1 MTMIIDSHQHFWNY
15 FPSRQAWIT
24 EQMAVLKRDFLPS
37 DLLKIYE
44 RNAVAGC
51 VAVQADGSEEET
63 DFLLQLAEQNS
74 FIKGVVGW
82 VDLQDR
88 NVESRLRHYQSF
100 PKLKGFRHVVQDEPD
115 PDFMLREDFRMGLKA
130 LEAFNYTYDI
140 LIYPHQLDAAI
151 KTVEDFPTINFVLDH
166 IAKPDIKNSRF
177 DNWLPK
183 IKRLAQSP
191 NVSCKVSG
199 MVTEAAWRNWTQ
211 EDFVPYL
218 EVVTEAFGMDRL
230 MFGSDWPVCL
240 LSGNYEEVLGIVKT
254 YMAQFTQADQQ
265 QVFYTNALSFYRLE
279 MGE

>member
-1 MTMIIDSHQHFWNY
+1 MIIDSHQHFWNY

-265 QVFYTNALSFYRLE
+265 HVFYTNALSFYRLE

>member
-1 MTMIIDSHQHFWNY
+1 MIIDSHQHFWNY
-15 FPSRQAWIT
+15 SPSRQAWIT

-218 EVVTEAFGMDRL
+218 EVVTETFGMDRL

>member
-1 MTMIIDSHQHFWNY
+1 MIIDSHQHFWNY
-15 FPSRQAWIT
+15 SPSRQAWIT

>member
-1 MTMIIDSHQHFWNY
+1 MIIDSHQHFWNY
-15 FPSRQAWIT
+15 SPSRQAWIT

-115 PDFMLREDFRMGLKA
+115 PDFMLREDFRMGLKV

>member
-1 MTMIIDSHQHFWNY
+1 MIIDSHQHFWNY
-15 FPSRQAWIT
+15 SPSRQAWIT
-24 EQMAVLKRDFLPS
+24 EQMGVLKRDYLPS

-44 RNAVAGC
+44 KNAVVGC
-51 VAVQADGSEEET
+51 IAVQADGSEEET

-115 PDFMLREDFRMGLKA
+115 PDFMLRKDFRVGLKA
-130 LEAFNYTYDI
+130 LEAFSYTYDI

-151 KTVEDFPTINFVLDH
+151 KTVEDFPAINFVLDH
-166 IAKPDIKNSRF
+166 IAKPDIKNARL

-199 MVTEAAWRNWTQ
+199 MVTEAAWRSWKKA
-211 EDFVPYL
+211 DFEPYL

-265 QVFYTNALSFYRLE
+265 QVFYKNALSFYRLE

>member
-1 MTMIIDSHQHFWNY
+1 MIIDSHQHFWNY
-15 FPSRQAWIT
+15 SPSRQAWIT
-24 EQMAVLKRDFLPS
+24 VQMAVLKRDFLPS

-51 VAVQADGSEEET
+51 VAGQADGSEEET

>member
-1 MTMIIDSHQHFWNY
+1 MIIDSHQHFWNY
-15 FPSRQAWIT
+15 SPSRQAWIT

-44 RNAVAGC
+44 INAVAGC